1 MDTAIVVIIVGWA
14 VFSLVRR
21 YIRLFQPREENACA
35 CGCSGCSQAAS
46 CSSNGKSIQLKP

>member
-21 YIRLFQPREENACA
+21 YIRLFQSRKDNTCA

-46 CSSNGKSIQLKP
+46 CGSSLKSIQPKP

>member
-21 YIRLFQPREENACA
+21 YVRLFRPQKENSCA
-35 CGCSGCSQAAS
+35 CGCSGCGQAS
-46 CSSNGKSIQLKP
+46 NCSADIKSIES

>member
-21 YIRLFQPREENACA
+21 YVRLFQSRKDNTCA

-46 CSSNGKSIQLKP
+46 CGSNEKSIQLKP

>member
-1 MDTAIVVIIVGWA
+1 MDTAIVLIIVGLA

-21 YIRLFQPREENACA
+21 YVRLFRSRKENTCA

-46 CSSNGKSIQLKP
+46 CGSNLKSIQPKP

>member
-1 MDTAIVVIIVGWA
+1 MDTAIVVAIVGWA

-21 YIRLFQPREENACA
+21 YVRLFRPQKENSCA

-46 CSSNGKSIQLKP
+46 CSPDGESIQPKT